1 MVSEILAI
9 IGLGNGLVIYF
20 ELDPQKYIYM
30 KLYQKSNIIIEET
43 AFKIIVCKMLVML
56 IWPQGVK

>member
-9 IGLGNGLVIYF
+9 IGLGNGLVIHF

-30 KLYQKSNIIIEET
+30 KLYQKSNIFIEET

-56 IWPQGVK
+56 IWSQGVK